1 MTKRQLTDM
10 QQKFLDVLFEEADG
24 DVREAKRLAGYSDY
38 TPTSNIVESL
48 KDEIFEATKTY
59 MSRLGP
65 KAARAY
71 GGALDN
77 PTELGIKEKLMAA
90 GQVLDRMGVVKAEK
104 VSVTTEGGGLFI
116 LPPKASSD
124 DDTQ

>member
-1 MTKRQLTDM
+1 MAKRQLTEL
-10 QQKFLDVLFEEADG
+10 QQRFLDVLFEEADG
-24 DVREAKRLAGYSDY
+24 DVVKAKLIAGYSEK
-38 TPTSNIVESL
+38 TPTTVIVESL

-77 PTELGIKEKLMAA
+77 PTELGIKEKLLAA

-104 VSVTTEGGGLFI
+104 VSVSAEGGGLFI
-116 LPPKASSD
+116 LPPKASSED
-124 DDTQ
+124 G